1 MKTFLALAL
10 LTSCSAAIAQTPAI
24 NPMPDGSRD
33 MYVGLGA
40 QSAPRYDGA
49 AGHRTRAVPVIQVE
63 WSNGVFISGMS
74 AGMHLSGQPTVEY
87 GPLLTVQPGRT
98 DRGLGNNAIEPG
110 LPPGSYGWGGPAFAA
125 VVKPANRLTGM
136 DPIGT
141 RLLGGGFFNYYL
153 SPQWRLTSSA
163 LWGAGQNRHGAI
175 ADFGVQRLALDIAPH
190 HAVSLLAGLS
200 LVNRDYNQSFF
211 GVTVPEAVHSGNQV
225 YSAAGGLKDV
235 HAGLRWNWTLSPSW
249 MLTSNLQAERLLG
262 SAKESPLV
270 ERPTNVSASAA
281 LAYRF

>member
-33 MYVGLGA
+33 MYVGLGV
-40 QSAPRYDGA
+40 QSAPRYEGA
-49 AGHRTRAVPVIQVE
+49 EQHRTRAVPVVQVE

-74 AGMHLSGQPTVEY
+74 AGMHLSGQPTMEY

-98 DRGLGNNAIEPG
+98 DRGVGNNAIDPG
-110 LPPGSYGWGGPAFAA
+110 VPSGSYGWGGPTVALAA
-125 VVKPANRLTGM
+125 RHSNRLSGM
-136 DPIGT
+136 DTIGT
-141 RLLGGGFFNYYL
+141 RLLAGGFFNYYL

-163 LWGAGQNRHGAI
+163 LWGGGRDHHGAI
-175 ADFGVQRLALDIAPH
+175 ADLGVQRLALDIAPH
-190 HAVSLLAGLS
+190 HALSVLAGVS
-200 LVNRDYNQSFF
+200 FVNRDYNQSFF
-211 GVTVPEAVHSGNQV
+211 GVTVPEAVHSGNRV
-225 YSAAGGLKDV
+225 YSAGGGLKDAHLGV
-235 HAGLRWNWTLSPSW
+235 RWNWTLSPSW

-262 SAKESPLV
+262 SAKDSPLV